1 MGGGYFFTLNFT
13 LVVDLFPLITSTEYE
28 RVLLYFNYYILF
40 IYIYIYLYI
49 FLLYIIVY
57 TRINNNIKV

>member
-40 IYIYIYLYI
+40 IYIYILYYLYI
-49 FLLYIIVY
+49 FIYISLIY
-57 TRINNNIKV
+57 NSIY